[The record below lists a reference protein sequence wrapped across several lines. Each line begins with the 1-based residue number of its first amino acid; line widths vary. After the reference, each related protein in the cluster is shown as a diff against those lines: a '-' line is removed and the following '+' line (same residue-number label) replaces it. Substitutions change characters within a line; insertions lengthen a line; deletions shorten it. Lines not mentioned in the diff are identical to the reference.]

1 MPLDANQ
8 KIIFNALC
16 KSICP
21 NLKQVF
27 VAEKKIK
34 KELKFFMDV
43 YTRAILETTPNDEL
57 ITSLEKIMMDKI
69 GTCGESKMY
78 EAQYRIKMRSKL
90 DSNPETF
97 GKPIG
102 PCSILF
108 YIFEIERD
116 DEKNEWKSFDNHPIN
131 AMLQMAFPWEKT
143 SSEFFDKVKENII
156 VTTRRREKIMRVYI
170 ERNYMKRDK
179 KIAYST
185 SELFQLGDDHEQ
197 IYSDSRQNLSEMV
210 DMEQHNIKGIVLF
223 F

>member
-8 KIIFNALC
+8 TIIFNALC

-21 NLKQVF
+21 HLKQAF

-34 KELKFFMDV
+34 KELKFFMDM
-43 YTRAILETTPNDEL
+43 YTRAILEMTPNDEL
-57 ITSLEKIMMDKI
+57 ITSLEKIMIDKV
-69 GTCGESKMY
+69 GTCEESKMY

-90 DSNPETF
+90 DSNQETF

-116 DEKNEWKSFDNHPIN
+116 DTTNEWKSFDNHATS
-131 AMLQMAFPWEKT
+131 AMVRMVFPWEKT
-143 SSEFFDKVKENII
+143 SSELFNQLKENII
-156 VTTRRREKIMRVYI
+156 ITTQRREKTMRVFI
-170 ERNYMKRDK
+170 QGDK
-179 KIAYST
+179 KTYYST
-185 SELFQLGDDHEQ
+185 SELFQLGYANDP
-197 IYSDSRQNLSEMV
+197 IYHDSHRFLSEMV
-210 DMEQHNIKGIVLF
+210 DMEQHNITGIVLF